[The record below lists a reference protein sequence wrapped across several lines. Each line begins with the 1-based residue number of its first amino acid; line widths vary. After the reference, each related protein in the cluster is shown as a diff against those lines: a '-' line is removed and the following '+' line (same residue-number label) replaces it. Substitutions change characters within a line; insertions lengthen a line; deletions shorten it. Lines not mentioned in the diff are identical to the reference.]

1 MKNKR
6 LEERRKSIS
15 PDIEIYLRQS
25 FEIADRIHNILQ
37 DQNKDQKYLAE
48 ILGKKESEISKWLT
62 GTHNFTIKTLAK
74 IQVALGEKIFPTT
87 TSHKK
92 ACPDLANFVRKEFF
106 LMVKAKS
113 SEMPHN
119 LRHQ

>member
-6 LEERRKSIS
+6 LEDRRKSIS

-87 TSHKK
+87 ASHKK
-92 ACPDLANFVRKEFF
+92 ACPDIANLVRKEFV

-113 SEMPHN
+113 SELPYKSET
-119 LRHQ
+119 